1 MIVCI
6 TFIQS
11 YEFGYNIKEKASIN
25 ADLLYSIANSNYY
38 FFVILRYAAAAVT
51 TVAAR

>member
-38 FFVILRYAAAAVT
+38 FLMLRNASTAVPIE
-51 TVAAR
+51 AKR

>member
-25 ADLLYSIANSNYY
+25 ADLFQYCLYKYY
-38 FFVILRYAAAAVT
+38 FLMLRNASTAVPIE
-51 TVAAR
+51 AKR